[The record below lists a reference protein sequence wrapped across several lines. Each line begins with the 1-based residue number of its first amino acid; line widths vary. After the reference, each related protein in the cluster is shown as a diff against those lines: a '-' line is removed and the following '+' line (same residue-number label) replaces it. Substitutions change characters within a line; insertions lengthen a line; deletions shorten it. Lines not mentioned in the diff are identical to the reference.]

1 MLATERQNKIM
12 QLLRE
17 NKIVKIAD
25 IVEIFDVSYETVRRD
40 IKNLE
45 KNKMIRRVYG
55 GILANEEEEVKS
67 TDEEVIS
74 SDMDTYEKSLI
85 GEKAASLVEEG
96 DTILI
101 GMGQTLWEVAKQIK
115 NKRNITVLT
124 NSVYVINEL
133 IDSSVNLYILGG
145 HINSR
150 ARGAFGQVTCQSL
163 KNYYVDKAF
172 VGAGGVSLEGGVTD
186 WNAEATELAVA
197 MVEQARQTILVA
209 QSRKFGKKAFSATF
223 DLNCVNIAVT
233 DSDLP
238 EEYVVGLRERGI
250 ELLLTEKTVDKME

>member
-150 ARGAFGQVTCQSL
+150 ARGAFGQVTCQ
-163 KNYYVDKAF
+163 
-172 VGAGGVSLEGGVTD
+172 
-186 WNAEATELAVA
+186 
-197 MVEQARQTILVA
+197 
-209 QSRKFGKKAFSATF
+209 
-223 DLNCVNIAVT
+223 
-233 DSDLP
+233 
-238 EEYVVGLRERGI
+238 
-250 ELLLTEKTVDKME
+250 

>member
-172 VGAGGVSLEGGVTD
+172 VGAGGVTD

-197 MVEQARQTILVA
+197 MVEQARQTIFVA

-250 ELLLTEKTVDKME
+250 ELLLAEKTVDKME

>member
-150 ARGAFGQVTCQSL
+150 ARGA
-163 KNYYVDKAF
+163 
-172 VGAGGVSLEGGVTD
+172 
-186 WNAEATELAVA
+186 

-250 ELLLTEKTVDKME
+250 ELLLAEKTVDKME